1 MDQFFEQLN
10 QWGKDSVLQYGL
22 TDTII
27 IILLILITAMVIS
40 RILTRLMK
48 KRNFRNL
55 PIWLKVKKYVIIT
68 ITIYGILTLF
78 IPAKT
83 ILDPLLASGG
93 IVAVVVGLAAQ
104 ETVGNLIS
112 GFMIVTFRPFHIG
125 DLIRVNN
132 GEYVG
137 TVVEITI
144 RHTIIETFENT
155 RVIIPNSQMN
165 TSVLENIS
173 DIGTAKADF
182 LYVSVSYDTDLEQAV
197 RVLQETVAAHPDYVD
212 PRSEEEK
219 QQGADQVV
227 VRVTDFKDSGIEL
240 RATIYSNDNG
250 TCFTMLSDLRIAVK
264 KRFDQ
269 EGIEM
274 PYPKQDLYI
283 KEMILSLIH
292 ILTLPTIRLV

>member
-27 IILLILITAMVIS
+27 IILLILIAVMVIS

-182 LYVSVSYDTDLEQAV
+182 LYVSVSYDTDLEQAI

-219 QQGADQVV
+219 KHGADQVV

-283 KEMILSLIH
+283 KEMIKNED
-292 ILTLPTIRLV
+292 VQ

>member
-182 LYVSVSYDTDLEQAV
+182 LYVSVSYDTDLEQAI

-212 PRSEEEK
+212 PRSKEEK

-283 KEMILSLIH
+283 KEMIKNED
-292 ILTLPTIRLV
+292 VQ

>member
-112 GFMIVTFRPFHIG
+112 GFMIVTFCPFHIG

-182 LYVSVSYDTDLEQAV
+182 LYVSVSYDTDLEQAI

-283 KEMILSLIH
+283 KEIIKNED
-292 ILTLPTIRLV
+292 VQ

>member
-1 MDQFFEQLN
+1 MDHFFEQLN

-55 PIWLKVKKYVIIT
+55 PIWLKVKKYMIIT

-283 KEMILSLIH
+283 KEMIKNED
-292 ILTLPTIRLV
+292 VQ

>member
-55 PIWLKVKKYVIIT
+55 PIWLKVKKYMIIT

-182 LYVSVSYDTDLEQAV
+182 LYVSVSYDTDLEQAI

-283 KEMILSLIH
+283 KEMIKNEG
-292 ILTLPTIRLV
+292 VQ

>member
-55 PIWLKVKKYVIIT
+55 PIWQKVKKYMIIT

-182 LYVSVSYDTDLEQAV
+182 LYVSVSYDTDLEQAI

-283 KEMILSLIH
+283 KEMIKNED
-292 ILTLPTIRLV
+292 VQ

>member
-1 MDQFFEQLN
+1 MDQFLEQLN

-68 ITIYGILTLF
+68 ITVYGILTLF

-182 LYVSVSYDTDLEQAV
+182 LYVSVSYDTDLEQAI

-283 KEMILSLIH
+283 KEMIKNED
-292 ILTLPTIRLV
+292 VQ

>member
-182 LYVSVSYDTDLEQAV
+182 LYVSVSYDTNLEQAI

-219 QQGADQVV
+219 QQGADQVI

-283 KEMILSLIH
+283 KEMIKNED
-292 ILTLPTIRLV
+292 VQ

>member
-182 LYVSVSYDTDLEQAV
+182 LYVSVSYDTDLEQAI

-250 TCFTMLSDLRIAVK
+250 TCFTILSDLRIAVK

-283 KEMILSLIH
+283 KEMIKNED
-292 ILTLPTIRLV
+292 VQ

>member
-55 PIWLKVKKYVIIT
+55 PIWLKVKKYMIIT

-182 LYVSVSYDTDLEQAV
+182 LYVSVSYDTDLEQAI

-264 KRFDQ
+264 SASTR
-269 EGIEM
+269 
-274 PYPKQDLYI
+274 
-283 KEMILSLIH
+283 KESKC
-292 ILTLPTIRLV
+292 PTQNRTCTSKK

>member
-93 IVAVVVGLAAQ
+93 IVAVVAGLAAQ

-182 LYVSVSYDTDLEQAV
+182 LYVSVSYDTDLEQAI

-250 TCFTMLSDLRIAVK
+250 TCFTMLSDLRIAAK

-283 KEMILSLIH
+283 KEMIKNED
-292 ILTLPTIRLV
+292 VQ

>member
-227 VRVTDFKDSGIEL
+227 VRVTDFKDSSIEL

-283 KEMILSLIH
+283 KEMIKNED
-292 ILTLPTIRLV
+292 VQ

>member
-22 TDTII
+22 MDTII

-182 LYVSVSYDTDLEQAV
+182 LYVSVSYDTDLEQAI

-283 KEMILSLIH
+283 KEMIKNED
-292 ILTLPTIRLV
+292 VQ

>member
-55 PIWLKVKKYVIIT
+55 PIWLKVKKYMIIT

-125 DLIRVNN
+125 DLIRINN

-283 KEMILSLIH
+283 KEMIKNED
-292 ILTLPTIRLV
+292 VQ

>member
-182 LYVSVSYDTDLEQAV
+182 LYVSVSYDTDLEQAI
-197 RVLQETVAAHPDYVD
+197 RVYVD

-283 KEMILSLIH
+283 KEMIKNED
-292 ILTLPTIRLV
+292 VQ

>member
-68 ITIYGILTLF
+68 ITIYGMLTLF

-182 LYVSVSYDTDLEQAV
+182 LYVSVSYDTDLEQAI

-283 KEMILSLIH
+283 KEMIKNED
-292 ILTLPTIRLV
+292 VQ

>member
-125 DLIRVNN
+125 DLIRINN

-182 LYVSVSYDTDLEQAV
+182 LYVSVSYDTDLEQAI

-283 KEMILSLIH
+283 KEMIKNED
-292 ILTLPTIRLV
+292 VQ

>member
-55 PIWLKVKKYVIIT
+55 PIWLKVKKYMIIT

-219 QQGADQVV
+219 QQGADQVI

-283 KEMILSLIH
+283 KEMIKNEDIQ
-292 ILTLPTIRLV
+292 

>member
-68 ITIYGILTLF
+68 ITIYAMLTLF

-182 LYVSVSYDTDLEQAV
+182 LYVSVSYDTDLEQAI

-212 PRSEEEK
+212 PRSAEEK

-283 KEMILSLIH
+283 KEMIKNED
-292 ILTLPTIRLV
+292 VQ

>member
-55 PIWLKVKKYVIIT
+55 PIWLKVKKYMIIT

-165 TSVLENIS
+165 TPVLENIS

-182 LYVSVSYDTDLEQAV
+182 LYVSVSYDTDLEQAI

-283 KEMILSLIH
+283 KEMIKNED
-292 ILTLPTIRLV
+292 VQ

>member
-55 PIWLKVKKYVIIT
+55 PIWLKVKKYMIIT

-182 LYVSVSYDTDLEQAV
+182 LYVSVSYDTDLEQAI
-197 RVLQETVAAHPDYVD
+197 RVLQKTVAAHPDYVD

-283 KEMILSLIH
+283 KEMIKNED
-292 ILTLPTIRLV
+292 VQ

>member
-182 LYVSVSYDTDLEQAV
+182 LYVSVSYDTDLEQAI

-283 KEMILSLIH
+283 KEMIKNED
-292 ILTLPTIRLV
+292 VQ

>member
-182 LYVSVSYDTDLEQAV
+182 LYVSVSYDTDLEQAI
-197 RVLQETVAAHPDYVD
+197 RVLQETVAAHPGYVD

-283 KEMILSLIH
+283 KEMIKNED
-292 ILTLPTIRLV
+292 VQ

>member
-182 LYVSVSYDTDLEQAV
+182 LYVSVSYDTDLEQAI
-197 RVLQETVAAHPDYVD
+197 RVLQETVAAHLDYVD

-283 KEMILSLIH
+283 KEMIKNED
-292 ILTLPTIRLV
+292 VQ

>member
-219 QQGADQVV
+219 QQGADQVI

-283 KEMILSLIH
+283 KEMIKNED
-292 ILTLPTIRLV
+292 VQ

>member
-27 IILLILITAMVIS
+27 IILLILIAAMVIS

-182 LYVSVSYDTDLEQAV
+182 LYVSVSYDTDLEQAI

-283 KEMILSLIH
+283 KEMIKNED
-292 ILTLPTIRLV
+292 VQ

>member
-48 KRNFRNL
+48 KQNFRNL

-182 LYVSVSYDTDLEQAV
+182 LYVSVSYDTDLEQAI

-283 KEMILSLIH
+283 KEIIKNED
-292 ILTLPTIRLV
+292 VQ

>member
-132 GEYVG
+132 DEYVG

-182 LYVSVSYDTDLEQAV
+182 LYVSVSYDTDLEQAI

-283 KEMILSLIH
+283 KEMIKNED
-292 ILTLPTIRLV
+292 VQ

>member
-55 PIWLKVKKYVIIT
+55 PIWLKVKKYMIIT

-182 LYVSVSYDTDLEQAV
+182 LYVSVSYDTDLEQAI

-250 TCFTMLSDLRIAVK
+250 TCFTMLSDLRITVK

-283 KEMILSLIH
+283 KEMIKKED
-292 ILTLPTIRLV
+292 VQ

>member
-182 LYVSVSYDTDLEQAV
+182 LYVSVSYDTDLEQAI

-212 PRSEEEK
+212 PRSKEEK

-283 KEMILSLIH
+283 KEMIKNEE
-292 ILTLPTIRLV
+292 VQ

>member
-55 PIWLKVKKYVIIT
+55 PIWLKVKKYMIIT

-182 LYVSVSYDTDLEQAV
+182 LYVSVSYDTDLEQAI

-219 QQGADQVV
+219 QQGADQVI

-269 EGIEM
+269 ERIEM

-283 KEMILSLIH
+283 KEMIKNED
-292 ILTLPTIRLV
+292 VQ

>member
-125 DLIRVNN
+125 DLIRINN

-283 KEMILSLIH
+283 KEMIKNED
-292 ILTLPTIRLV
+292 VQ

>member
-40 RILTRLMK
+40 RILTRLMN

-144 RHTIIETFENT
+144 RHTIIETFETT

-182 LYVSVSYDTDLEQAV
+182 LYVSVSYDTDLEQAI

-283 KEMILSLIH
+283 KEMIKNED
-292 ILTLPTIRLV
+292 VQ

>member
-55 PIWLKVKKYVIIT
+55 PIWLKVKKYMIIT
-68 ITIYGILTLF
+68 ITTYGILTLF

-182 LYVSVSYDTDLEQAV
+182 LYVSVSYDTDLEQAIC
-197 RVLQETVAAHPDYVD
+197 VLQETVAAHPDYVD

-283 KEMILSLIH
+283 KEMIKKED
-292 ILTLPTIRLV
+292 VQ

>member
-48 KRNFRNL
+48 KQNFRNL

-155 RVIIPNSQMN
+155 RVIIPKSQMN

-182 LYVSVSYDTDLEQAV
+182 LYVSVSYDTDLEQAI

-283 KEMILSLIH
+283 KEIIKNED
-292 ILTLPTIRLV
+292 VQ

>member
-27 IILLILITAMVIS
+27 IILLILIAVMVIS

-165 TSVLENIS
+165 TSVRANIS

-182 LYVSVSYDTDLEQAV
+182 LYVSVSYDTDLEQAI

-283 KEMILSLIH
+283 KEMIKNED
-292 ILTLPTIRLV
+292 VQ

>member
-1 MDQFFEQLN
+1 MDQFIEQLN

-55 PIWLKVKKYVIIT
+55 PIWLKVKKYMIIT

-182 LYVSVSYDTDLEQAV
+182 LYVSVSYDTDLEQAI

-283 KEMILSLIH
+283 KEMIKNED
-292 ILTLPTIRLV
+292 VQ

>member
-112 GFMIVTFRPFHIG
+112 GFMIITFRPFHIG

-283 KEMILSLIH
+283 KEMIKNED
-292 ILTLPTIRLV
+292 VQ

>member
-27 IILLILITAMVIS
+27 IILLILITAMMIS

-182 LYVSVSYDTDLEQAV
+182 LYVSVSYDTDLEQAI

-219 QQGADQVV
+219 QQGADQVI

-283 KEMILSLIH
+283 KEMIKKED
-292 ILTLPTIRLV
+292 VQ